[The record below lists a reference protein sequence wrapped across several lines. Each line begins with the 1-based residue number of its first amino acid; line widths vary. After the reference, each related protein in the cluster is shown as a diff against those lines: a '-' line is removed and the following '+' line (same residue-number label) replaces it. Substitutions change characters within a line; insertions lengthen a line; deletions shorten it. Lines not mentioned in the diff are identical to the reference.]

1 MVSDLKTLKRE
12 YKINIEEYKKLK
24 YKNTMLEK
32 QASKYLEEKYEK
44 ELKEMR
50 YKSEI
55 ETQKSEIDNW
65 RKNIK
70 RKEEMIRKLLQ
81 KCSTSSSLFAKQ
93 NTNHNGINIE
103 ENKEE

>member
-1 MVSDLKTLKRE
+1 MVSELKILKKE
-12 YKINIEEYKKLK
+12 YQNNIEEYKKLK

-32 QASKYLEEKYEK
+32 QASKYLEEKFEK

-70 RKEEMIRKLLQ
+70 KK
-81 KCSTSSSLFAKQ
+81 KK
-93 NTNHNGINIE
+93 
-103 ENKEE
+103 